1 MASTTVVDVRR
12 WLVELFREQGDLA
25 GVHIHYA
32 YPGAELV
39 GKQAIYCG
47 PAEAQ
52 TVEPAAHRAAR
63 YRRRESY
70 VLPVIVAVAGDGM
83 TQEAADERCVEIY
96 GAIDYLLADTDN
108 VQAVGAVSA
117 DQQVLSLRIVGWRQ
131 VQGPFE
137 DGHGS
142 AFEIRVDVEAQS
154 L

>member
-1 MASTTVVDVRR
+1 
-12 WLVELFREQGDLA
+12 
-25 GVHIHYA
+25 
-32 YPGAELV
+32 
-39 GKQAIYCG
+39 
-47 PAEAQ
+47 
-52 TVEPAAHRAAR
+52 
-63 YRRRESY
+63 

-108 VQAVGAVSA
+108 VQAVGAVST

-142 AFEIRVDVEAQS
+142 AFEIRVAVDAQS